1 MMREEITLL
10 TIIEDDSRASMYEL
24 LMREAGVEVVHAEGA
39 LHALTQL
46 ERLSIDAV
54 VCEALMEDMTGEE
67 FEAVLAEDD
76 RTRAVPVFIL
86 PDAAALSADSR
97 DLAKPVPCGPLL
109 LMRVLGHL
117 EADAATFPEVV
128 NPAAKAQLQGDLSV
142 FQLPELLNWVSEM
155 RLHGHWVVKVQD
167 AQEHTRSAHLYMKDG
182 NLAYAEF
189 AGLLGRKAMFA
200 LMRAITMHSRASF
213 RFLRMERALPLAPSD
228 LKQSTARLLIELAV
242 DLDHMQ
248 AGHLH

>member
-1 MMREEITLL
+1 MITLL

-67 FEAVLAEDD
+67 FQAVLAEDD
-76 RTRAVPVFIL
+76 RTREVPVFIL
-86 PDAAALSADSR
+86 PDSVALSGDS
-97 DLAKPVPCGPLL
+97 DFEKPAPCGPVLL
-109 LMRVLGHL
+109 TRVLGHL
-117 EADAATFPEVV
+117 KADAGTFPEAM
-128 NPAAKAQLQGDLSV
+128 NPAARAQLQGDLSV

-167 AQEHTRSAHLYMKDG
+167 AKGNRRSAHLYMKDG

-189 AGLLGRKAMFA
+189 AGFLGRKAMFA
-200 LMRAITMHSRASF
+200 LMRAITAHSQASF
-213 RFLRMERALPLAPSD
+213 RFLRMERALPLVPSD

-248 AGHLH
+248 AGHAH